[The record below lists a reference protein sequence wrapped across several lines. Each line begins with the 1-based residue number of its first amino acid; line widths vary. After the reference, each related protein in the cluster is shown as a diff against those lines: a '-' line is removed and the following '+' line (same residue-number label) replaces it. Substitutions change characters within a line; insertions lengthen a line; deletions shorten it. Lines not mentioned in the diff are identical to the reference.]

1 MLYFV
6 RQDRKRVQNHFYT
19 LLLQTDMLSES
30 LKVQTARED
39 EQ

>member
-19 LLLQTDMLSES
+19 LLQTDMLTES
-30 LKVQTARED
+30 LKVQTAWVD
-39 EQ
+39 GQ

>member
-19 LLLQTDMLSES
+19 LLLQTDMLSEP

-39 EQ
+39 GQ